1 MANTDAGETS
11 RQRPLE
17 VTDALDFLSLVKVAL
32 QGTPDAYKRFV
43 KLLRDC
49 KSRSVGTEAVIENVS
64 TLFKGHPNLI
74 QGFNIFLPEGYQM
87 GCTVDGLTI
96 TVTTPTSVIT
106 RIAKGNTTLDHAY
119 NTTLD
124 VLHAPNNDISM
135 HVGGTSLQ
143 TPLAF
148 TQYFRTHTAKDSAKY
163 AKFLEALRLKASV
176 AGESQD
182 FSTSSDNNCASE
194 TEFLRRIAR
203 LSRDVPGIDREFLNF
218 LPKGHPHRKVLR
230 DLIASNQTT
239 VNSSGGNMAHN
250 LASAVDASVA
260 TKRKRSH
267 TEIESERLSEGT
279 YSRTVSAADESSR
292 TDFSNAFLSA
302 PPSLASN
309 VTLEIPPTLLNT
321 LPLLRYFTPTA
332 SIRPSQ
338 DDLFFSRVKA
348 ALGNQETYHEFL
360 KLVNL
365 FTQNVIDAAWLVRES
380 RSFLGE
386 GELLEQFKETLSWSN
401 WAESAASVEHV
412 WLKPRAVLDRP
423 SIDQLNSRYGSYRK
437 LPADEIGVPC
447 SGRDDLC
454 YSVLND
460 EWASQ
465 PTFATEDTVFQA
477 HKKNVYEE
485 ALHRSEE
492 ERHEYDFYIFALER
506 TIQLLETLNT
516 KLGQLSSIA
525 RRDFRLQPNL
535 DGYGKGIHLRVL
547 KKLYGSSA
555 GQAVYQELHKRPADA
570 IPPVLERLKP
580 KLMEWRRAQTAWDKI
595 WRELDA
601 QNYHKS
607 LDHQAISFKVVEK
620 KALTAR
626 SLVSQIEA
634 ANDEQ
639 VAAWRRASTSGSQ
652 RGGLKPQYQLE
663 YAMDDLTIL
672 GDSLELSFSYLDHM
686 SINAI
691 EKNRIQTFLRTFI
704 SLFFVQELTTMD
716 ASCNPQ
722 NSDVDRDVL
731 GDLRT
736 IVSRQSSGSSREAI
750 SNASTFSDLSIRW
763 SRRRYTFFCNTYFY
777 ALIRLIEI
785 TYSRLA
791 SFKMLSKSF
800 DEETSESGLQPCVQ
814 NRYRELLILCK
825 NLFSAELDQP
835 TFEERL
841 HSLFGLKVAY
851 IMFTVDRVVGSLVK
865 QAQHAISDTASQQ
878 LLHLLRR
885 DRGISLLTAQDQ
897 MHARRNAESIVG
909 PDENLFRIDWLPENR
924 RITMQLLG
932 KDDSGSTDC
941 EVVTGRW
948 QAYVTSFM
956 KDERTI
962 GLPASSHHR
971 RPFLLRAR
979 RPLISPPR
987 IATSGSLQVKICVRT
1002 YRLFFV
1008 SNTAESLLHLTSRQE
1023 RADLH
1028 ATLRARENKRRQWL
1042 RTFLE
1047 EGRIPARVRC
1057 DIDSRHCPAM
1067 MEEMSALASHLSAS
1081 GSKWPVTPNAMGITS
1096 LARNQSGN
1104 AINSTPATVPTTAS
1118 PSGTTA
1124 ESQTTFVTAVRRL
1137 TRARQESKRISTRQ
1151 TTAPMISTETV
1162 AVAWDEGTEGKLQF
1176 TEIWDEKAGAKP
1188 TNVLKCP
1195 FLGKCQGRTF
1205 HQVGLF
1211 DHMTSSHSNGFNPV
1225 NPGDRRRIR
1234 SRKTNIQD
1242 FWKIIL
1248 PNLDLPYT
1256 LDVLQGI
1263 RSTLNIPP
1271 QVELTQKAL
1280 PRLAVPQA
1288 ERLTFNLQAG
1298 ERVEFS

>member
-106 RIAKGNTTLDHAY
+106 RIAKGNTTLDRAY

-148 TQYFRTHTAKDSAKY
+148 TQYLRTHTAKDSAKY
-163 AKFLEALRLKASV
+163 AKFVEALRLKASV

-309 VTLEIPPTLLNT
+309 VTLEIPPALLNT
-321 LPLLRYFTPTA
+321 LPLLRSFTPTA

-338 DDLFFSRVKA
+338 DDPFFSRVKA

-722 NSDVDRDVL
+722 NSVLPSHAEPSRGLQDVDRDVL

-841 HSLFGLKVAY
+841 HSLFGLK
-851 IMFTVDRVVGSLVK
+851 
-865 QAQHAISDTASQQ
+865 
-878 LLHLLRR
+878 
-885 DRGISLLTAQDQ
+885 DQ

-909 PDENLFRIDWLPENR
+909 PDENLFRIDWL
-924 RITMQLLG
+924 LG

-948 QAYVTSFM
+948 QASSRIF
-956 KDERTI
+956 
-962 GLPASSHHR
+962 ASSQAI
-971 RPFLLRAR
+971 P
-979 RPLISPPR
+979 
-987 IATSGSLQVKICVRT
+987 TS
-1002 YRLFFV
+1002 
-1008 SNTAESLLHLTSRQE
+1008 E

-1047 EGRIPARVRC
+1047 EGRIPAR
-1057 DIDSRHCPAM
+1057 
-1067 MEEMSALASHLSAS
+1067 MSALASHLSAS

-1124 ESQTTFVTAVRRL
+1124 ESQATFVTAVRRL

-1195 FLGKCQGRTF
+1195 FLK
-1205 HQVGLF
+1205 
-1211 DHMTSSHSNGFNPV
+1211 
-1225 NPGDRRRIR
+1225 
-1234 SRKTNIQD
+1234 
-1242 FWKIIL
+1242 
-1248 PNLDLPYT
+1248 
-1256 LDVLQGI
+1256 
-1263 RSTLNIPP
+1263 
-1271 QVELTQKAL
+1271 
-1280 PRLAVPQA
+1280 
-1288 ERLTFNLQAG
+1288 
-1298 ERVEFS
+1298 